1 MAQVD
6 GKSMESVRYKLHGVL
21 YHHGESAG
29 SAGHYTVDVLHQN
42 ENNSSG
48 ESWLHI
54 DDEAVS
60 SVRHEDVFGGRDN
73 ERVDAGCAYMLF
85 YCRTASSSPT
95 PT

>member
-60 SVRHEDVFGGRDN
+60 LVQDEDVFGGHDN
-73 ERVDAGCAYMLF
+73 ERADVGCAYMLF
-85 YCRTASSSPT
+85 YCRTAFSSHT
-95 PT
+95 QT